1 MVFMLMALCFI
12 SHLNRVSISVAANE
26 RIMPQFGISPEKMGV
41 VYSAF
46 LLVYT
51 LAMLPGGL
59 FIDRVG
65 PLRALTLMGLG
76 SALFGALTGAAGW
89 GLVGAGSVWAYL
101 LVVRSLMGFC
111 TTPLHP
117 GCARLVG
124 NWTDPSQHNRA
135 NGMVTGAALL
145 GIACTYP
152 FFGKLIDWFDW
163 PTAFV
168 MAAGGTGL
176 VTILLRWRG
185 GNQPAEEGAGTAPR
199 VASDHASAG
208 KWVELLRRR
217 SLLCLTFSYG
227 AVGYFQYLF
236 FYWIQYY
243 FDTVLHLGTKE
254 SRLLA
259 SIPTLAMALTMPLG
273 GWLADLTRQ
282 RLGGRLGRALVPAG
296 GMAASA
302 GLLVLGIFATESFWI
317 VLWFTLSLA
326 ALGASEGSFWA
337 TAVEIGRAHGGT
349 AAAIINTGGN
359 GVGLLAP
366 MITPLVSETLGWS
379 WGLALGAVVA
389 LLGALC
395 WRWIDPPRQ
404 YS

>member
-1 MVFMLMALCFI
+1 MALCFV

-26 RIMPQFGISPEKMGV
+26 RLMPHFGISPERMGV

-46 LLVYT
+46 LLIYT

-65 PLRALTLMGLG
+65 ALRALTLMGVS
-76 SALFGALTGAAGW
+76 SALFGALTGAPGW
-89 GLVGAGSVWAYL
+89 GLVGAGWVWGYL
-101 LVVRSLMGFC
+101 LVVRSLMGLC

-124 NWTDPSQHNRA
+124 NWTDPSRHNRA
-135 NGMVTGAALL
+135 NGLVTGAALL

-152 FFGKLIDWFDW
+152 LFGTLIDWFDW
-163 PTAFV
+163 PGAFV
-168 MAAGGTGL
+168 LVAGGTGL
-176 VTILLRWRG
+176 VAVLLWWLGADHPPNGGTGTASSLTREDPSPGKWIQLLR
-185 GNQPAEEGAGTAPR
+185 N
-199 VASDHASAG
+199 
-208 KWVELLRRR
+208 R
-217 SLLCLTFSYG
+217 SLLCLTLSYG

-243 FDTVLHLGTKE
+243 FDQVLHLGTKE
-254 SRLLA
+254 SRLFA

-273 GWLADLTRQ
+273 GWLADLARQ
-282 RLGGRLGRALVPAG
+282 RMAGRAGRALVPAG

-302 GLLVLGIFATESFWI
+302 VLLSMGVFASEPFWI

-337 TAVEIGRAHGGT
+337 TAVEIGRAQGGT

-366 MITPLVSETLGWS
+366 MITPLVSEALGWH
-379 WGLALGAVVA
+379 WGLALGSLVA

-395 WRWIDPPRQ
+395 WRWIDPPPAITP
-404 YS
+404 SS